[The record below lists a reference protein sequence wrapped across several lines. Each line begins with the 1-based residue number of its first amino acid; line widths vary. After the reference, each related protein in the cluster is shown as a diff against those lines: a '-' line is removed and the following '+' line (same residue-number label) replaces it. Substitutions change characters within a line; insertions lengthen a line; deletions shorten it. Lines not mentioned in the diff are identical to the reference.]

1 MTFRTLFLATSALLM
16 ATGFTSADAATR
28 QRVKHHSSV
37 HKAAM
42 HHSAKGHMAMRG
54 MSRGHDAGDA
64 AVEQLNAQ
72 SLNAARGGAAPAAQP
87 AAQ

>member
-16 ATGFTSADAATR
+16 AAGFASADAATR

-42 HHSAKGHMAMRG
+42 HHPAKGHMAMRG
-54 MSRGHDAGDA
+54 MSRGHDSGDA
-64 AVEQLNAQ
+64 AVDQLNAQ